1 MNLQEAEKTK
11 KKNKKRKKQCL
22 NQMQMKYKENKSEE
36 QKSVSE
42 NNQKILNCFTNH
54 KKLLVHYLFND
65 YS

>member
-1 MNLQEAEKTK
+1 
-11 KKNKKRKKQCL
+11 
-22 NQMQMKYKENKSEE
+22 MQMKYKENKSEE

-54 KKLLVHYLFND
+54 EKLLLHYLFND